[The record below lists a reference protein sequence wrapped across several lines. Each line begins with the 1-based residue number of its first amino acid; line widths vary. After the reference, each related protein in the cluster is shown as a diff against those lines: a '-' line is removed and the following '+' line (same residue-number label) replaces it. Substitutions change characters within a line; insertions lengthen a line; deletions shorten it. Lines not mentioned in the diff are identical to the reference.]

1 MLCPETWNLE
11 PLPNY
16 TTTLHLDM
24 IKNGNIITLMKNHYF
39 NHSISM
45 VLPDTVTVPQNL
57 HNCLSEDTDYYR
69 VNKLCVSDLLNTEFI
84 EAFVKKGEINLLTL
98 EKKIDLE
105 NSICITPTGY
115 LILSL
120 LTDDYQALGLEGKLS
135 AFTHKSQTRYIVR
148 IDLTNDSFIPGKKNY
163 DRVRIALEERLTQKF
178 DVIVSWDPP
187 EISLCPSSVAAWFH
201 ARNYSVSLCCQ
212 KFSQKTKYS
221 LTIPTYENTYN
232 NTDIDF
238 FEWLGVFSID
248 GDLST
253 KGEDNYAST
262 YQCSS
267 PFIHVRQVQYLQ
279 WTGFFTRQKIQE
291 VYNTLKQ
298 YVLSQDAL
306 PWISLDIQGFA
317 DSPIS
322 FDLKEHTFLT
332 DGDNS
337 YTVVFRPKSKVVI
350 RRNLSSNNKIK
361 IHR

>member
-84 EAFVKKGEINLLTL
+84 EAFVKKV
-98 EKKIDLE
+98 
-105 NSICITPTGY
+105 
-115 LILSL
+115 
-120 LTDDYQALGLEGKLS
+120 
-135 AFTHKSQTRYIVR
+135 VR